1 MRSRAVLASALSLAP
16 IALVVVACHEQR
28 GGEPIPVERR
38 AFHEVAPP
46 ELSFRDRP
54 DAEVPDAAVP
64 VDAAAPPVKHEPKRD
79 GGVAWASGR
88 PGYLEQLASEWRKLR
103 PLPLSEYEAGHSKGR
118 KHAVMI
124 ELGRLL
130 VNASR
135 ATVLGTMGRPDGD
148 ERSGSSGWGPTAR
161 QDGRA
166 AERLIYSWRGMK
178 DYLFFELD
186 ASGHVLRSEWVL
198 SRE

>member
-1 MRSRAVLASALSLAP
+1 MRRRALALALSFPLFVLA
-16 IALVVVACHEQR
+16 ACHEQR

-46 ELSFRDRP
+46 EMVFAERP
-54 DAEVPDAAVP
+54 DAEAPDAATA
-64 VDAAAPPVKHEPKRD
+64 DAAPPPPPKHEPKRD
-79 GGVAWASGR
+79 GGVAWGAGSH
-88 PGYLEQLASEWRKLR
+88 GYLEQLASEWRKLR
-103 PLPLSEYEAGHSKGR
+103 PLPLSDYEAGHSKGR

-130 VNASR
+130 VNSSR
-135 ATVLGTMGRPDGD
+135 DTVLRIMGRPDGD
-148 ERSGSSGWGPTAR
+148 ERPGSSRWGPTGR

-186 ASGHVLRSEWVL
+186 ANGHVLRSEWLL